1 MEILYI
7 FASQNI
13 GMGRLE
19 LVMESEFLSVYSPKY
34 VYIRTAE
41 QGCRYA
47 APLLFTNI

>member
-1 MEILYI
+1 MEILYT

-19 LVMESEFLSVYSPKY
+19 LVMESEFLSVYSPKF

-47 APLLFTNI
+47 VPLLFTNI